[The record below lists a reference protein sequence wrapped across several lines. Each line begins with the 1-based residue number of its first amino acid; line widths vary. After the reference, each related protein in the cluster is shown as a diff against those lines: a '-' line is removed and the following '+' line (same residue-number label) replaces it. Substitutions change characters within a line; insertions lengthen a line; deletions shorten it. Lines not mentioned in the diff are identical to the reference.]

1 MDTTKLLLGTVVGTI
16 VFFLAGWLIYGMLLM
31 DTMQSALTPE
41 GLAVQKEPDLVLILA
56 SNAVL
61 AFLYSYIFE
70 RWAGIRTWMTGA
82 TAGATIGFL
91 MALSIDLNFMSM
103 TKMYSG
109 MNGLFMD
116 ILASTV
122 LSALGGAAIGWVLG
136 YNRKS

>member
-16 VFFLAGWLIYGMLLM
+16 VFFLAGWLIYGTLLM
-31 DTMQSALTPE
+31 DTMQNALTPE

-70 RWAGIRTWMTGA
+70 KWAGIRTWMTGA
-82 TAGATIGFL
+82 TAGATLGLL
-91 MALSIDLNFMSM
+91 MAASIDLSFMSM
-103 TKMYSG
+103 TTMYAG
-109 MNGLFMD
+109 MNGLFID
-116 ILASTV
+116 ILASAV
-122 LSALGGAAIGWVLG
+122 LSALAGAAIGWVLG